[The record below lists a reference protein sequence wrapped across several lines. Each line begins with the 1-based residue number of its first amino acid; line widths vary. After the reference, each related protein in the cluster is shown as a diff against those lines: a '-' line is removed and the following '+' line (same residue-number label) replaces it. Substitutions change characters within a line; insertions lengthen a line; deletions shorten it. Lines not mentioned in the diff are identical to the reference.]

1 MDRAPFGLPREGVTS
16 CREILRSGHVR
27 RRLSPTPR
35 PARLTLIRMKPLRRL
50 LLPALL
56 LGAAGSAAAAPVFG
70 NDDLRRNGAVSRHV
84 WTPDIATGEVAGL
97 RVSAGLALGLRHTVK
112 AQLGRSVTPA
122 LTVELQGGS
131 SLSLL
136 PGSEGGAMLVLQ
148 TRH

>member
-1 MDRAPFGLPREGVTS
+1 MRPTLARMAS
-16 CREILRSGHVR
+16 
-27 RRLSPTPR
+27 TPR
-35 PARLTLIRMKPLRRL
+35 TLLAI
-50 LLPALL
+50 LL
-56 LGAAGSAAAAPVFG
+56 LGSAVTGARAAPVFG

-84 WTPDIATGEVAGL
+84 WTPDLATGEVAGL
-97 RVSAGLALGLRHTVK
+97 RVSAGLALGLRDTMK

-122 LTVELQGGS
+122 LTVQLQGGS